1 MTVAA
6 QNDKMERSPTHFV
19 ARIVT
24 PLCAKGFAI
33 PIAILSLMKL
43 HIVVLTDDTAI
54 QICSQLKYIWPGI
67 YSNFTKMDELGFQ
80 FEGHYY
86 VLLIFV
92 TILYAIIIFIIVVIR
107 YFMERRKI
115 PQVTLRRDAF
125 SAFIVTLLYLLLPT
139 LFIVEPAF
147 KRIGDFYVDH
157 YGIWL
162 FKNYVVL
169 YALVLIFPLYI
180 TYAAKLTEIIIMRV
194 KSQLF

>member
-67 YSNFTKMDELGFQ
+67 YSNFTKMDGLGFQ

-86 VLLIFV
+86 VLI
-92 TILYAIIIFIIVVIR
+92 ILSQY
-107 YFMERRKI
+107 YT
-115 PQVTLRRDAF
+115 QLLF
-125 SAFIVTLLYLLLPT
+125 SLSLLSGILWRGAKYHKLLYGEMPFQLL
-139 LFIVEPAF
+139 
-147 KRIGDFYVDH
+147 
-157 YGIWL
+157 
-162 FKNYVVL
+162 
-169 YALVLIFPLYI
+169 
-180 TYAAKLTEIIIMRV
+180 
-194 KSQLF
+194 